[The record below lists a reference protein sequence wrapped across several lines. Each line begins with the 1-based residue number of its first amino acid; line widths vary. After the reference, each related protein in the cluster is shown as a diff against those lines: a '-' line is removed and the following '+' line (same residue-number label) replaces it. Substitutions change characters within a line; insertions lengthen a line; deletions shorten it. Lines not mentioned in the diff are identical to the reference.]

1 MPHAATEQAVYKQI
15 AIDIASKVVNGRYRP
30 GQKIHGRSP
39 LASQYN
45 VSPET
50 VRRAVFLLNQVGVL
64 QVRQGAGITILS
76 VENAEEFLSKS
87 NERQSLDTIKNH
99 IDRLMLE
106 QKQLNSRLQ
115 ENINILLDANDR
127 FNYLNP
133 LTPFELAIE
142 EGCPLVGQ
150 TIASVHFWNSH
161 HHCHPP
167 QGQHHPF
174 PRTTRPIFC
183 RRPHPDCR
191 GRGSLPENPSAAGRT
206 GTVDPHLTA
215 TVAVSIFFAL
225 SFLCAPDII
234 RIQIMIFVKPRSRKE
249 VISMSKNE
257 QSHKEKPVSELLQEQ
272 SKELKTYIDTKHR
285 EMEELLAESEG
296 RLSEQLREHTRR

>member
-15 AIDIASKVVNGRYRP
+15 AIDIASKVVNGSYRP
-30 GQKIHGRSP
+30 GQKIHGRST

-150 TIASVHFWNSH
+150 TIASVHFWNNT
-161 HHCHPP
+161 
-167 QGQHHPF
+167 GA
-174 PRTTRPIFC
+174 TIIAI
-183 RRPHPDCR
+183 RRKGSTILSPGPH
-191 GRGSLPENPSAAGRT
+191 AQ
-206 GTVDPHLTA
+206 
-215 TVAVSIFFAL
+215 FFAGDHIL
-225 SFLCAPDII
+225 IVGDEAAY
-234 RIQIMIFVKPRSRKE
+234 QKTH
-249 VISMSKNE
+249 
-257 QSHKEKPVSELLQEQ
+257 QLLDERVQ
-272 SKELKTYIDTKHR
+272 
-285 EMEELLAESEG
+285 
-296 RLSEQLREHTRR
+296 

>member
-1 MPHAATEQAVYKQI
+1 MPHPATEQAVYKQI

-30 GQKIHGRSP
+30 GQKIHGRST

-133 LTPFELAIE
+133 LTPFELTIE

-150 TIASVHFWNSH
+150 TIASVHFWNNT
-161 HHCHPP
+161 
-167 QGQHHPF
+167 GA
-174 PRTTRPIFC
+174 TIIAI
-183 RRPHPDCR
+183 RRKGSTILSPGPH
-191 GRGSLPENPSAAGRT
+191 AQ
-206 GTVDPHLTA
+206 
-215 TVAVSIFFAL
+215 FFAGDHIL
-225 SFLCAPDII
+225 IVGDEAAYQKT
-234 RIQIMIFVKPRSRKE
+234 RQ
-249 VISMSKNE
+249 
-257 QSHKEKPVSELLQEQ
+257 LLDERVQ
-272 SKELKTYIDTKHR
+272 
-285 EMEELLAESEG
+285 
-296 RLSEQLREHTRR
+296 

>member
-1 MPHAATEQAVYKQI
+1 MPHATTEQAVYKQI
-15 AIDIASKVVNGRYRP
+15 AIDIASKVVNGKYRP
-30 GQKIHGRSP
+30 GQKIHGRST

-64 QVRQGAGITILS
+64 QVRQGAGITIVS

-142 EGCPLVGQ
+142 EDCQLVGK
-150 TIASVHFWNSH
+150 TIASVHFWNNTGATIIAIRRKGSTILSPGPH
-161 HHCHPP
+161 A
-167 QGQHHPF
+167 QF
-174 PRTTRPIFC
+174 FC

-191 GRGSLPENPSAAGRT
+191 G
-206 GTVDPHLTA
+206 
-215 TVAVSIFFAL
+215 
-225 SFLCAPDII
+225 
-234 RIQIMIFVKPRSRKE
+234 
-249 VISMSKNE
+249 
-257 QSHKEKPVSELLQEQ
+257 
-272 SKELKTYIDTKHR
+272 
-285 EMEELLAESEG
+285 
-296 RLSEQLREHTRR
+296 